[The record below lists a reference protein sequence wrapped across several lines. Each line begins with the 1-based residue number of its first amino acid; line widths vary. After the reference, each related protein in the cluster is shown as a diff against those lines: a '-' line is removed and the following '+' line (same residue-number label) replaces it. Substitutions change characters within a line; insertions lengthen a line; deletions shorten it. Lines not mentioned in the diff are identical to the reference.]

1 MGPPTLMYKSIA
13 ILLSLLLSFA
23 LLSPLKKE
31 WRGEDGD
38 SFPLSW
44 YPMFS
49 KPRPELEKIS
59 YMVGVLSDGSRR
71 VIKSTYFVR
80 GPMNQ
85 ARMQVSKYAQRKKTS
100 DELCNKAAGKMSK
113 RKRGPQSRMGQVRLV
128 RGHFFREAFFGAD
141 QELLEKD
148 VVMAACHIMGRK
160 KLKLP
165 RRGTVI
171 QYDHET
177 GTER

>member
-1 MGPPTLMYKSIA
+1 MYKSIS
-13 ILLSLLLSFA
+13 ILLSLLLTFA

-49 KPRPELEKIS
+49 KPRPALEQIS
-59 YMVGVLSDGSRR
+59 YMVGVLPDGTRR
-71 VIKSTYFVR
+71 VIKSNYFVR
-80 GPMNQ
+80 GNMNQ
-85 ARMQVSKYAQRKKTS
+85 ARMHVAKYARQKKTS
-100 DELCNKAAGKMSK
+100 DELCKRASEKMSK
-113 RKRGPQSRMGQVRLV
+113 KKRGPKSRMGQVRLV
-128 RGHFFREAFFGAD
+128 RGYFSREAYFGSD
-141 QELLEKD
+141 QELPEKD
-148 VVMAACHIMGRK
+148 VVKAACHIMGRK

-177 GTER
+177 GMER

>member
-1 MGPPTLMYKSIA
+1 MHKSIS
-13 ILLSLLLSFA
+13 ILLSLLLTFA
-23 LLSPLKKE
+23 LLSPLKRD

-49 KPRPELEKIS
+49 KPRPALERIV
-59 YMVGVLSDGSRR
+59 YMVGVLPDGTRR
-71 VIKSTYFVR
+71 VIKSNYFAR

-85 ARMQVSKYAQRKKTS
+85 ARMHVAKYAQRKKTS
-100 DELCNKAAGKMSK
+100 DELCKRASEKMSK
-113 RKRGPQSRMGQVRLV
+113 RTRGSKSRMGQVRLV
-128 RGHFFREAFFGAD
+128 RGHFSREAYFGAG
-141 QELLEKD
+141 QELPEKD

-160 KLKLP
+160 KLKRP

-177 GTER
+177 GMER

>member
-1 MGPPTLMYKSIA
+1 MHKSIS

-49 KPRPELEKIS
+49 KPRPALERIV
-59 YMVGVLSDGSRR
+59 YMVGVLPDGTRR
-71 VIKSTYFVR
+71 VIKSNSFVR
-80 GPMNQ
+80 GNMNQ
-85 ARMQVSKYAQRKKTS
+85 ARMHVAKYAQRKKTS
-100 DELCNKAAGKMSK
+100 DELCKRAAERMSK

-128 RGHFFREAFFGAD
+128 RGHFSREAFFRDG
-141 QELLEKD
+141 QVHPEKD
-148 VVMAACHIMGRK
+148 VIMAACHIPRRK
-160 KLKLP
+160 KLDLP
-165 RRGTVI
+165 RRGRVI